1 MEIDCSRDALNSSNW
16 IKETDK
22 GDNDVIIG
30 YFNDNFVN
38 KWGDIQGIS
47 VHSSSTKNGSI
58 SHYLNNSKLKENEV
72 GFLNVEWAIRSD
84 GSAHVEIINK
94 NGVIRCLDIIDKLE
108 GKLQIVKKNSTL
120 NYING
125 DKIRIRETGGAG
137 IIFLKSIKFIDNK
150 GYDPDIDTVSSD
162 ENTKFI
168 DDLLYSVEDI
178 CIDLEY
184 IDKVKIQL
192 DKWRKNGLN
201 IPSITIDELN
211 KQKKTTKDKL
221 EDCFEAILSVI
232 NYINDSDSHLTSH
245 KQLDINIDTNLNLL
259 EKYVKVIKLF
269 DTGVYNVFHSIDKL
283 KNIEKEI
290 IQFTDFGADLGNAN
304 QTIKQQIINLE
315 DVIYESTDNIRNIQK
330 ILKDYSKKINQLRN

>member
-1 MEIDCSRDALNSSNW
+1 MEIDCTRDALNSSNW
-16 IKETDK
+16 IKETNY
-22 GDNDVIIG
+22 GDNDVTIG
-30 YFNDNFVN
+30 YFNDNFIN
-38 KWGDIQGIS
+38 KWGDIKGIS
-47 VHSSSTKNGSI
+47 VHSSSTKNGSVT
-58 SHYLNNSKLKENEV
+58 HYLNNSKLKDNEI
-72 GFLNVEWAIRSD
+72 GFLNIEWAARSD
-84 GSAHVEIINK
+84 GSAKVEIINN
-94 NGVIRCLDIIDKLE
+94 NGEIRCLDVIEKVDGELHIINK
-108 GKLQIVKKNSTL
+108 ISSL
-120 NYING
+120 NYVNG
-125 DKIRIRETGGAG
+125 DKIRIRETEGAG

-150 GYDPDIDTVSSD
+150 GYDTDIDTDSSD
-162 ENTKFI
+162 DNTKFI

-178 CIDLEY
+178 CVDIDY

-192 DKWRKNGLN
+192 DKWKKNGLN

-211 KQKKTTKDKL
+211 KQKKTTQDKL

-245 KQLDINIDTNLNLL
+245 KQMDLNIDPNLNLL

-269 DTGVYNVFHSIDKL
+269 DSGVYNVFHSIDKL

-315 DVIYESTDNIRNIQK
+315 DVIYESTENIRNIQK
-330 ILKDYSKKINQLRN
+330 ILKDYSNKINQLRN

>member
-1 MEIDCSRDALNSSNW
+1 MDIDCSRDALNSSNW
-16 IKETDK
+16 IKETNK
-22 GDNDVIIG
+22 GDNNVIIG

-47 VHSSSTKNGSI
+47 IHSPSNKNGSV
-58 SHYLNNSKLKENEV
+58 SHYLNNSKLKDKEI
-72 GFLNVEWAIRSD
+72 GFLNIEWTTRSD
-84 GSAHVEIINK
+84 GSAEVEIINNK
-94 NGVIRCLDIIDKLE
+94 GEIRCSDKLE
-108 GKLQIVKKNSTL
+108 KVNGDLHMITKNSSL
-120 NYING
+120 NYVNG
-125 DKIRIRETGGAG
+125 DKIRIRETEGMGV
-137 IIFLKSIKFIDNK
+137 IFLKSIKFIDNK
-150 GYDPDIDTVSSD
+150 GYDTDIDTDSSD

-178 CIDLEY
+178 CVDVDY

-192 DKWRKNGLN
+192 DKWKKNGLN

-211 KQKKTTKDKL
+211 KQKKTTQDKL

-232 NYINDSDSHLTSH
+232 NYVNDSDSHLTSH
-245 KQLDINIDTNLNLL
+245 KQLDLNIEKNLNLL
-259 EKYVKVIKLF
+259 DKYVKVIKLF
-269 DTGVYNVFHSIDKL
+269 DSGVYNVFHSINKL

-315 DVIYESTDNIRNIQK
+315 DVIYESTENIRKIQK
-330 ILKDYSKKINQLRN
+330 ILKDYSNKIKKLRN